1 LTVHQTSEREGGQ
14 IYLPAVNALLFVGVL
29 AVMLTFG
36 SSQALATAYGVSVTG
51 ALVVDTGLLL
61 LVAPLLWHWR
71 PWQIVL
77 AGIAFGG
84 LEVTFLAANLS
95 KVIHGGWVPV
105 LIAVT
110 VLTVMTTWRRGRN
123 LVMRNRREKEGPLSD
138 FVERVRKERV
148 PRVPGVAVFPH
159 PNKDTTPLALR
170 ATVDHN
176 HVLHREVLVV
186 SVHTLKVPH
195 VPLSEAFSY
204 DDLGYAD
211 DGIHHLSI
219 KTGFSDD
226 FDMPQALRAARDMG
240 IFELQHVENA
250 PVSYF
255 LSRGAIGATHAPGMA
270 MWRKKL
276 FVFLSHNAANPAARF
291 DLPPERT
298 ITMGNDIQI

>member
-1 LTVHQTSEREGGQ
+1 
-14 IYLPAVNALLFVGVL
+14 
-29 AVMLTFG
+29 
-36 SSQALATAYGVSVTG
+36 
-51 ALVVDTGLLL
+51 VDTGLLL

-71 PWQIVL
+71 PWKIAL
-77 AGIAFGG
+77 AGLAFGG

-95 KVIHGGWVPV
+95 KVLHGGWVPV
-105 LIAVT
+105 LIAIA

-138 FVERVRKERV
+138 FVERVRTERV
-148 PRVPGVAVFPH
+148 RRVPGVGIFPH

-176 HVLHREVLVV
+176 HVLHRDVLIV
-186 SVHTLKVPH
+186 SVRTVNVPH
-195 VPLSEAFSY
+195 VPLSEAFTY

-211 DGIHHLSI
+211 DGIQHLAI
-219 KTGFSDD
+219 RTGFSDD
-226 FDMPQALRAARDMG
+226 FDMPRALRTARDMDVFDLRRADDEP
-240 IFELQHVENA
+240 I
-250 PVSYF
+250 SYF
-255 LSRGAIGATHAPGMA
+255 LSRGAISATHAPGMA

-298 ITMGNDIQI
+298 VTMGSDIQI